1 MSNGVTAVWY
11 KQPERLSRV
20 TLKQSRGQLNQR
32 GPTAVCVSAQVGQRE
47 SITLAAALHMSATI
61 LPATRVSKMLVVAK
75 LKTFLRATYRQI
87 TAINRSYLGVYEKM
101 HCSKDWN
108 GLLLFFTCFRKKL
121 YVHQVCIYLI
131 KNTAKTVILSMIKQ
145 RLLYILKNTM
155 YLLMQKLRIQQPLLQ
170 SSVSV

>member
-1 MSNGVTAVWY
+1 MVQTAWETQPGDTET
-11 KQPERLSRV
+11 KQRTVEYVAAQLSM
-20 TLKQSRGQLNQR
+20 
-32 GPTAVCVSAQVGQRE
+32 SAQVGQRE

-101 HCSKDWN
+101 HCSKVWN